1 MEYGGIEMS
10 STIGRRIAARRV
22 ALDLRQEDLAKRV
35 GVTRPTIS
43 YWETGNVKDMKGRN
57 LAKLCTVLGV
67 TDDWLLFGD
76 QQEQI
81 HEAPA
86 TYSNLERDLL
96 EAIRRLTPEEQA
108 EELQRLRDREAEAR
122 EEYER
127 LRKRFGNAS

>member
-1 MEYGGIEMS
+1 MNVS
-10 STIGRRIAARRV
+10 VGRRIAARRA
-22 ALDLRQEDLAKRV
+22 ALDLRQEDLARKV

-57 LAKLCTVLGV
+57 LLKLCAALGV

-76 QQEQI
+76 HQEQI
-81 HEAPA
+81 HEAPPA
-86 TYSNLERDLL
+86 YSNLERDLL

-108 EELQRLRDREAEAR
+108 DELQRLRDREAEAR

-127 LRKRFGNAS
+127 LRKRFGNSS

>member
-1 MEYGGIEMS
+1 MNAS
-10 STIGRRIAARRV
+10 VGRRIAARRV
-22 ALDLRQEDLAKRV
+22 ALDLRQEDLAKKV

-57 LAKLCTVLGV
+57 LLKLCAALGV

-76 QQEQI
+76 HQEQI
-81 HEAPA
+81 HEPAPV
-86 TYSNLERDLL
+86 YSNIERELL

-108 EELQRLRDREAEAR
+108 GELRRLREREAEAR

-127 LRKRFGNAS
+127 LRKRFGNSS